1 MKFILAFFAGH
12 LRAKAFSL
20 VSRLLMSLVASRLQT
35 AVARGQAS
43 AGDKSPAPGTIIDGE
58 YRRID
63 GRLDRTSHHHNDRW

>member
-20 VSRLLMSLVASRLQT
+20 VSRLLMSLVASRLQPLAAKGGT
-35 AVARGQAS
+35 RATG
-43 AGDKSPAPGTIIDGE
+43 KTPAPGTIIDGE

-63 GRLDRTSHHHNDRW
+63 RRLDRASRHHNDRW